1 MDIYINNRIQ
11 ILIVCTGSNDLCAHC
26 HLEGSFEH
34 AFLECPFFQ
43 ENRKHLQDAILEL
56 YLQDKLEKQEKYPN
70 MKLISIVDLKD
81 LGTYLFP
88 VDLKQEYRMKVLKQV
103 IQFGMQ
109 CIYTN
114 PPD

>member
-1 MDIYINNRIQ
+1 MF
-11 ILIVCTGSNDLCAHC
+11 VFK
-26 HLEGSFEH
+26 EK
-34 AFLECPFFQ
+34 
-43 ENRKHLQDAILEL
+43 RKRLQDVVSEL
-56 YLQDKLEKQEKYPN
+56 YLQDKLDKQEKYPN
-70 MKLISIVDLKD
+70 TRLMSSVDLKD

-88 VDLKQEYRMKVLKQV
+88 IDLKQEYRLKVLKQV